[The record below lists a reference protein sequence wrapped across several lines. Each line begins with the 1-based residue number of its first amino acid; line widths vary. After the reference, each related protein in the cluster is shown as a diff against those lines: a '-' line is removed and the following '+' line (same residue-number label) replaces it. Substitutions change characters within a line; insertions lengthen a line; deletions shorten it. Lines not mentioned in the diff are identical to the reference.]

1 MSGDV
6 KVNCDLPAF
15 LAGES
20 PLEIELGCGE
30 HKTPGRLAIDRM
42 DLPNVD
48 VVADLEKGLP
58 FLPDNSVDVI
68 HSKSF
73 FEHVDH
79 FELLMGEMWRV
90 LRPGGRVMGFVPHF
104 SNPYYYSDPTH
115 RRFFGLY
122 TFEYFSAGQN
132 RFTRKV
138 PNFYGT
144 AKFHTAELRLYF
156 TSPWRIRRWIR
167 SRLTTLINL
176 SPALQEFYEENLCH
190 LLPCY
195 GIFFTL
201 RVEKPE
207 PGGPVP

>member
-1 MSGDV
+1 MSDKV

-15 LAGES
+15 LAGAG
-20 PLEIELGCGE
+20 PVEIELGCGE
-30 HKTPGRLAIDRM
+30 HKTSGRLAIDRM

-79 FELLMGEMWRV
+79 FEWLMSEMWRV

-122 TFEYFSAGQN
+122 TFEYFSAEQR
-132 RFTRKV
+132 RFVRKV

-144 AKFHTAELRLYF
+144 AKFHTDELRLYF

-167 SRLTTLINL
+167 SRLTTLINW
-176 SPALQEFYEENLCH
+176 SPALQEFYEENLCY

-201 RVEKPE
+201 RVEKPA
-207 PGGPVP
+207 PDGPVQ